1 VDDFG
6 SLSDAELVAAARA
19 GNKEAFACLADRHRG
34 MVVALARRL
43 LGTDDLVADVTQEA
57 TVAALVSLGRLRSPG
72 QFGAWYAGIA
82 LNVAR
87 RWLREVPA
95 GPLPGEYPDAQPG
108 PAEQAEAA
116 EAARRVRA
124 AVAALA
130 PGQRA
135 AVLAFYWQGL
145 SHAESALELG
155 ITVGAV
161 KARLHQARGA
171 LAPQL
176 ASYTDHEKEVPA
188 MPAAAESVWVEA
200 EVIEVCRSGGPD
212 DPLRRPHVV
221 VLQERNG
228 TRRLPMYTGSAE
240 AIALACSLDVV
251 EMPRPMTYQL
261 AANLLTAAESRLTE
275 VRITRLVDGVFYAV
289 VVVQAPGGA
298 VEVDARPSDA
308 LNLAVVSGAPVRVDA
323 AVLSNPEVDRHPE
336 WEQYPARMPDLAAEE
351 RQRKADFLARVARE
365 HQCPAPCEP

>member
-1 VDDFG
+1 MADFD

-19 GNKEAFACLADRHRG
+19 GNMEAFACLADRHRA
-34 MVVALARRL
+34 MIVALARRL

-57 TVAALVSLGRLRSPG
+57 TVAALVSLGRLRSCR

-87 RWLREVPA
+87 RLLREVSA
-95 GPLPGEYPDAQPG
+95 KPLPEEYPDVEPG

-116 EAARRVRA
+116 EVAQRVRE
-124 AVAALA
+124 AVATLA

-145 SHAESALELG
+145 THAESALELG

-176 ASYTDHEKEVPA
+176 ASCIEHEKEVSA
-188 MPAAAESVWVEA
+188 MPAAAESAWVEA
-200 EVIEVCRSGGPD
+200 EVIEVCRPDGPD
-212 DPLRRPHVV
+212 DPLRRAHVV

-228 TRRLPMYTGSAE
+228 IRRLPMYTGSAE
-240 AIALACSLDVV
+240 AIALACSLDTV

-261 AANLLTAAESRLTE
+261 AANLLTAAGSRLTE
-275 VRITRLVDGVFYAV
+275 VRITRLVEGVFYAV
-289 VVVQAPGGA
+289 VVVEAPGGV

-308 LNLAVVSGAPVRVDA
+308 LNLAVLSGAPVRVDA
-323 AVLSNPEVDRHPE
+323 AVHSNPEVDRHFD
-336 WEQYPARMPDLAAEE
+336 WEQYSARVPDLAAEE
-351 RQRKADFLARVARE
+351 RQRKADILARLAQEHERPAQRE
-365 HQCPAPCEP
+365 P

>member
-1 VDDFG
+1 MADFD

-19 GNKEAFACLADRHRG
+19 GNMEAFACLADRHRS
-34 MVVALARRL
+34 MIVALARRL

-87 RWLREVPA
+87 RLLREVSA
-95 GPLPGEYPDAQPG
+95 KPLPEEYPDVEPG
-108 PAEQAEAA
+108 PAEHAEAA
-116 EAARRVRA
+116 EVARHVRE
-124 AVAALA
+124 AVATLA

-145 SHAESALELG
+145 SHAESSLELG

-176 ASYTDHEKEVPA
+176 VSCTGHRKEVPA
-188 MPAAAESVWVEA
+188 MPTPAQSAWVEA
-200 EVIEVCRSGGPD
+200 EVIEVCRPGGPD

-221 VLQERNG
+221 VLQERLG

-240 AIALACSLDVV
+240 AIALACSLDAA
-251 EMPRPMTYQL
+251 EMPRPMTCQL
-261 AANLLTAAESRLTE
+261 AANLLTAAGVRLTE
-275 VRITRLVDGVFYAV
+275 VRITRLVEDVFYAV
-289 VVVQAPGGA
+289 VVVEGPAGV

-308 LNLAVVSGAPVRVDA
+308 LNLAVLSGAPVLVDA
-323 AVLSNPEVDRHPE
+323 AILTNPEASRHTG
-336 WEQYPARMPDLAAEE
+336 WEQYPARVPDLAAEE
-351 RQRKADFLARVARE
+351 RQRKADILARLAQE
-365 HQCPAPCEP
+365 HQNPGAA